1 MPRTIIREGVSREI
15 SWWEQYVGSLRG
27 EYGIDS
33 NFSAEAI
40 NEIDRSTNEIFNE
53 ENIPMFD
60 SEVWNEDNGLR
71 IGAVVGSI
79 QSGKTANMIGLA
91 AKGLDRGFRIVIV
104 LGGLKNDLRSQ
115 TASRF
120 CRDLLCKG
128 EAIIEDNVVLG
139 YNHPLGQGIH
149 GPRNDCW
156 TPKSSGDINHQ
167 VNFVRRKLRTV
178 LRRGNTVLLIAK
190 KNVQTLASLTD
201 ALEGLCSQIPASD
214 IPLLIIDDEFDEAS
228 VQRNPEAPTPDSIA
242 QIWGNRGHKVAYV
255 GYTAT
260 IQANIL
266 QDTAER
272 LWPKNFI
279 ELIRYPAAR
288 ESPLTFFEP
297 NPNARYTGPEV
308 FFTYLDNHNE
318 RNFLVDHQ
326 MSDDEFRG
334 LTTDDPK
341 LEQALISY
349 FISGCLRLLISEK
362 SLDDTENLAPPH
374 TMLIHTQLEIE
385 EHWEMVQK
393 VMRLMREKGGDSTP
407 IPRNYRRIPPQDR
420 ISLQHLETWL
430 ENEVD
435 EWKNVY
441 NDFRESSEII
451 IRVQPDRVRYSYPSW
466 DEVKETLPNVFYNTK
481 LRVINSDDLTKD
493 LNFSSRIN
501 EDGIKDLPLDLYSII
516 VGGNKLSRGLTL
528 EGLCISYFCRSSEII
543 AEDTTVQRE
552 RWFGFRGQHLEFCR
566 LFSNIR
572 MTDTLTRFVYHEID
586 LKEQFVE
593 SKRRGVRHWDS
604 RAFRFLTTSHST
616 PSHATGRGR
625 LTNIQFSGTKPFIQN
640 IQMGE
645 SDIELNFAAAN
656 VNRFAE
662 LCDKIIDQGLTIES
676 SDGRE
681 IGYCLYDQSVDE
693 LIELLEDLSFTF
705 HNPSQDSQRF
715 INLENLIKQPN
726 PELNQN
732 IGFKP
737 SQDPYLIAAYLKHW
751 KIGFETRAG
760 NLQNND
766 GMRWNPIQPPN
777 FNFAIRF
784 GSLDNEEPFDF
795 PMMNREISEEGVMTS
810 TWGSRGYGTD
820 HVDEWFDEP
829 RPHDGLPPFRHHG
842 HNGLVLIHVVSK
854 HSTGRNGNGVA
865 YVYPRPTIGMNIP
878 LGGPA
883 ISATDTGD

>member
-1 MPRTIIREGVSREI
+1 MSRTIIRQGASREI

-71 IGAVVGSI
+71 IGAVAGSI

-120 CRDLLCKG
+120 CKDLLCKG
-128 EAIIEDNVVLG
+128 EAIIEDNVLLG

-178 LRRGNTVLLIAK
+178 LRRGNSVLLIAK

-201 ALEGLCSQIPASD
+201 ALEGLCSQMPASD
-214 IPLLIIDDEFDEAS
+214 LPLLIIDDEFDEAS

-266 QDTAER
+266 QDTTER

-334 LTTDDPK
+334 LAPDDPK

-362 SLDDTENLAPPH
+362 SLDDTENLASPH

-385 EHWEMVQK
+385 EHWEMVEK
-393 VMRLMREKGGDSTP
+393 VMRLTREKGGDLTP

-441 NDFRESSEII
+441 DDFRESSEII
-451 IRVQPDRVRYSYPSW
+451 TRVQPDRVRYSYPSW

-552 RWFGFRGQHLEFCR
+552 RWFGFRGHHLEFCR

-593 SKRRGVRHWDS
+593 SKRRSVRHWDS

-640 IQMGE
+640 IQMGD

-693 LIELLEDLSFTF
+693 LIELLEDLNFTF
-705 HNPSQDSQRF
+705 HNPAQDSQRF

-726 PELNQN
+726 PEFNQN

-829 RPHDGLPPFRHHG
+829 RPHDGLPSFRRQG

-854 HSTGRNGNGVA
+854 HSTGRNGNGTA